1 MDVDLNGAAVL
12 ELDGGTLAFKSGYGW
27 GDLNNTSGTADSL
40 TIRGTGAVVK
50 GTFAV
55 KNSSITVDAGTA
67 LAGSFAATSG
77 SFVGQTELSFGS
89 LSLSVAN
96 SVIGDKLQVKDSLE
110 LLGGSLTL
118 DGTAEVLGGLNMSG
132 GQLDGKGTLLL
143 KGLGSR
149 WTGGTMT
156 GGGTTEIAAGAIL
169 TIGDRNNSI
178 VGLGDRRLLNRGAI
192 VDLGSSGYG
201 MAVDL
206 NGAAVLELDD
216 GTLAFKSGYGWG
228 DYGNNSGTADSLT
241 VRGKG
246 TIAEGTLA
254 LKNSAMFIQDGTS
267 LAGTVD
273 WSSGSLSI
281 DGSVSLGSLKVSGG
295 TVFARG
301 DVEVTGGF
309 DMSGGVLDG
318 NGNWVLDGA
327 TNSWTGG
334 IMSGAGS
341 TIVNHSMTLLGD
353 GGLISLDSG
362 RRLENRGSMVWRDGF
377 IEMNAGHGTGAGLFV
392 NAVGANFEIQASSAY
407 SILATSRGASDS
419 GSGAIFTN
427 FGKLR
432 KKSDGTSLFNCDFVD
447 LGEVIV
453 ERGRIVVS
461 RTGKVYE

>member
-1 MDVDLNGAAVL
+1 MTGGGTTEIAAGATLTIGDGNNAIVGMGDRRLLNRGAIVDLGSSGYAMDVDLNGAAVL

-67 LAGSFAATSG
+67 LAGSFAVTSG

-228 DYGNNSGTADSLT
+228 DLNNTSGAADALT
-241 VRGKG
+241 IRGKG
-246 TIAEGTLA
+246 AITEGGFSFRNTKLTLA
-254 LKNSAMFIQDGTS
+254 DGVVLS
-267 LAGTVD
+267 GPIN
-273 WSSGSLSI
+273 WSDGALSFE
-281 DGSVSLGSLKVSGG
+281 GVATFGKLNLSGG
-295 TVFARG
+295 TVSSDGAVQLNG
-301 DVEVTGGF
+301 DLK
-309 DMSGGVLDG
+309 MSGGEINGAGTVKLSGLD
-318 NGNWVLDGA
+318 N
-327 TNSWTGG
+327 TWTGG
-334 IMSGAGS
+334 
-341 TIVNHSMTLLGD
+341 SMTGGGTTEIAAGATLTIGD
-353 GGLISLDSG
+353 GNNAIVGMG
-362 RRLENRGSMVWRDGF
+362 GS
-377 IEMNAGHGTGAGLFV
+377 
-392 NAVGANFEIQASSAY
+392 QAAQP
-407 SILATSRGASDS
+407 G
-419 GSGAIFTN
+419 
-427 FGKLR
+427 
-432 KKSDGTSLFNCDFVD
+432 CHC
-447 LGEVIV
+447 
-453 ERGRIVVS
+453 
-461 RTGKVYE
+461 